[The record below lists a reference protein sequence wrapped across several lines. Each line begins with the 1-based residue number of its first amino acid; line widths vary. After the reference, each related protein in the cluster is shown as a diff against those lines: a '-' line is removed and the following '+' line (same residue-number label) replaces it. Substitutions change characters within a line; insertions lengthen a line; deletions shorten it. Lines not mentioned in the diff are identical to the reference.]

1 MLEIRITRSGQLTAR
16 IGGRY
21 LHSPYD
27 PEQEASRFAEAQ
39 LKGESPSAILLLGA
53 ELGHARAALRRLHP
67 MAGLLAV
74 FYDPELHARSLDR
87 PGPDT
92 SWHPGQGPLL
102 EFLRRAVEEL
112 HTEGLAVLEW
122 PASAR
127 LYPEA
132 SLEAHR
138 QVAQLLRERRG
149 SLATAS
155 ASGRRWLANSFRNYL
170 CLERILAP
178 QPAAPERPLLIA
190 ASGPSLEQAL
200 PALSGLRH
208 QMTLWCLP
216 SALSCLLE
224 NGLTPDLV
232 VSTDSG
238 FYAAA
243 HLQPL
248 ARCPVPLAM
257 PLSAAT
263 GAWAFPG
270 GTLLICQDAP
280 YEEALLA
287 AAGYPAMKVPPQG
300 TVAATALDMALRS
313 TRCPVVLAGL
323 DLCYLDLRGHARPS
337 FFDRF
342 LLARARRTGP
352 FEHQAFALAQEQ
364 APNRLAG
371 NRARSGLA
379 LDTYAGWFAALP
391 ANKSDRL
398 YRLNPSP
405 VELHGLRELDNSEL
419 ARLLDGWAASGQP
432 DRTSWHLGYPDRQA
446 RRRLA
451 LALIEGWRAACARRP
466 GVQELLQDP
475 QLSSLTYHFDAAAL
489 AGALRLARRRGGSA
503 ALERWA
509 DLLRRL
515 EGFLATWAGRLDTVS
530 P

>member
-1 MLEIRITRSGQLTAR
+1 MLEIRITRSGQPTAR

-27 PEQEASRFAEAQ
+27 PEQEASRFAETNLAE
-39 LKGESPSAILLLGA
+39 ESPAAILLLGA
-53 ELGHARAALRRLHP
+53 ELGYARAALRRRHP
-67 MAGLLAV
+67 EAGLLAV
-74 FYDPELHARSLDR
+74 FYDPELRARSLDR

-92 SWHPGQGPLL
+92 SWQPGQGPLL
-102 EFLRRAVEEL
+102 EFLRRTVEEL

-132 SLEAHR
+132 SLDAHR

-149 SLATAS
+149 SLATAA
-155 ASGRRWLANSFRNYL
+155 ASGRRWLVNSFRNYL
-170 CLERILAP
+170 GLERILAP
-178 QPAAPERPLLIA
+178 LPNASERPLLIA

-200 PALSGLRH
+200 PALAARRDL
-208 QMTLWCLP
+208 MTLWCLP

-224 NGLTPDLV
+224 HGLAPDLV

-238 FYAAA
+238 FFAAA

-248 ARCPVPLAM
+248 ARAPVPLAM
-257 PLSAAT
+257 PLSAAP

-300 TVAATALDMALRS
+300 TVAATALELALRS
-313 TRCPVVLAGL
+313 VRSPVVWAGL

-337 FFDRF
+337 FFDRC

-352 FEHQAFALAQEQ
+352 FEHQAFALAGEQ

-371 NRARSGLA
+371 SQARSGLA
-379 LDTYAGWFAALP
+379 LQTYAGWFAALP
-391 ANKSDRL
+391 RAKSERL

-405 VELHGLRELDNSEL
+405 VELGGLRKLDNPGL
-419 ARLLDGWAASGQP
+419 ARLLDGWAAEARP
-432 DRTSWHLGYPDRQA
+432 ARAAWHPGYPDRQA

-451 LALIEGWRAACARRP
+451 LALLRGWSKACARRP
-466 GVQELLQDP
+466 GVQELLRDP
-475 QLSSLTYHFDAAAL
+475 QLSSLAYHFDAAAL
-489 AGALRLARRRGGSA
+489 AGVLRLGRRRGGQA
-503 ALERWA
+503 AAERWQ
-509 DLLRRL
+509 DLLDRL
-515 EGFLATWAGRLDTVS
+515 EGFLAEWAGRLETAS